1 MSATSPKKLTLVDV
15 LVLPIQWDVD
25 LSEFVWSRDVA
36 RRCKRGDVVGGICS
50 KTGYRRMKYQGNYYY
65 IHRLAYVWH
74 TGQTLTQC
82 IDHINGDRSDN
93 RRENLRQVT
102 YRVNNQNKRRYT
114 NNTTGVTG
122 VRMMSTGRFNSFI
135 WKNGKRLH
143 IGCHDTLDEA
153 SRARRGAEIDLGYH
167 ANHGSVMIPT

>member
-1 MSATSPKKLTLVDV
+1 MSATSPKRLTLADV
-15 LVLPIQWDVD
+15 LVLPIQWDTD
-25 LSEFVWSRDVA
+25 LSEFVWSRNVA
-36 RRCKRGDVVGGICS
+36 RRCKKGDVVGGICS
-50 KTGYRRMKYQGNYYY
+50 KTGYRRTKYHGKYYY

-102 YRVNNQNKRRYT
+102 HRVNNQNKRRYT

-135 WKNGKRLH
+135 WKNGRRLH

-153 SRARRGAEIDLGYH
+153 SRARRGAEINLGYH
-167 ANHGSVMIPT
+167 TNHGNVMVLT